1 MKFKLIIVLFTLLFI
16 NACNFNEGENENN
29 QTNSDSIVVNT
40 TIKAIFSTEDSLS
53 EKNISVS
60 IIGKDAEHIFDVEG
74 KTNYKVE
81 NGVLNLFLAP
91 GVNPTNENPLTFT
104 IQANMEGYLP
114 IKQEVFVYN
123 NTEKVS
129 VNCIF
134 KKPIILN
141 KEQKKE
147 ATLIEKNKNKTDTKV
162 NSNSPQVST
171 KAEVKKPTITTEE
184 KNKPT
189 PTEKKIVDVK
199 AKVNPNSP
207 QVSPKAEVKKPT
219 ITTEEKSKPTPT
231 EKKIVDVKAKVNSPQ
246 ISPKAEVKKP
256 TITTEEKNKP
266 TPTEKKIVDVKA
278 KVNPDS
284 PQVSLK
290 AEVKKPTITSEEKNK
305 PTPTEKKIVKI
316 DSINF
321 VVGSNIVKPKVEAQK
336 PTVTVIKKEEI
347 PAKKENIKTDTLGII
362 ANSNSLLPKVDINK
376 QKLNGKQKKD
386 SINVTKKKDN
396 IDTLTLN
403 SRIDSDTF
411 KIEKQNA
418 SLIAAQNKD
427 TIPFN
432 KKNLGISL
440 GLGSIGYNLS
450 LHHQFNKKFGVR
462 LGYSRGYYDPQYY
475 TVFSGN
481 SINVVSDFNVEM
493 LNFHLDYFPFKNK
506 IFRISTGISRNFNT
520 YLINITPLTNQ
531 TFGYIS
537 YPPESIGNLQVKVT
551 VDEYNPYLGIGFGK
565 TIPNTKLGMG
575 VDLGLYYHSSPK
587 FKLITKGSFEPSNNQ
602 KNISL
607 LNNAFYDWVFF
618 PMANLI
624 IVYRIND

>member
-189 PTEKKIVDVK
+189 PTEKKIV
-199 AKVNPNSP
+199 
-207 QVSPKAEVKKPT
+207 
-219 ITTEEKSKPTPT
+219 
-231 EKKIVDVKAKVNSPQ
+231 
-246 ISPKAEVKKP
+246 
-256 TITTEEKNKP
+256 
-266 TPTEKKIVDVKA
+266 
-278 KVNPDS
+278 
-284 PQVSLK
+284 
-290 AEVKKPTITSEEKNK
+290 
-305 PTPTEKKIVKI
+305 KI

-321 VVGSNIVKPKVEAQK
+321 VVGSNIVKPKVEDQK

-506 IFRISTGISRNFNT
+506 IFRITTGISRNFNT